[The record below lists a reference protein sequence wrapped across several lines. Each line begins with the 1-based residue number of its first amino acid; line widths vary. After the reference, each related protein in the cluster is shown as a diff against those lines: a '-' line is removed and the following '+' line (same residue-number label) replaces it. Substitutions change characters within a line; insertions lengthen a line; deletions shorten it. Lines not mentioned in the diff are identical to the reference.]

1 MCGNRSKFLF
11 KGNQKVNDV
20 KFINAG
26 NKNCSSLSVVV
37 KNKGILG
44 GPHSSTFDYN
54 HDGSKLHIY
63 IEQCLTRTIT
73 ISVDTPIQMKK
84 LWDIYTTIERLLMLF
99 DGRFYVVESIT
110 FAGDTGTGIVHT
122 SYAQECLSR
131 RLSYCK
137 TDPAYC
143 HSDHVFLM
151 YDTVL
156 SPELITKW
164 MQLQDE
170 LDIVHQVA
178 LYNIADTGVTHDV
191 KCANF
196 IECLEP
202 TAEIVGLYDT
212 FFPSLKPG
220 EKTTTLKMCIDAVI
234 SKYGQDIFAEEYGAN
249 KGKFLQTLVN
259 TRNRIM
265 HIKRS
270 QPTDK
275 YLSGAES
282 ILYLAKLCHLYRT
295 VIISL
300 LGIDYSQYQSAV
312 VRSVRQWNSWNGV
325 LANFTKAL
333 K

>member
-1 MCGNRSKFLF
+1 M
-11 KGNQKVNDV
+11 NDAE
-20 KFINAG
+20 FINVG
-26 NKNCSSLSVVV
+26 DKSCLSLSVVV
-37 KNKGILG
+37 KNEDILG
-44 GPHSSTFDYN
+44 GPHSAIFDYE
-54 HDGSKLHIY
+54 HDGSKLHII
-63 IEQCLTRTIT
+63 IEQCLKRSIT
-73 ISVDTPIQMKK
+73 LSADAPIKMKT
-84 LWDIYTTIERLLMLF
+84 LWDIYTIIERLLMLF
-99 DGRFYVVESIT
+99 DGRFYVVESLT
-110 FAGDTGTGIVHT
+110 YSGDTTTEVDYT

-143 HSDHVFLM
+143 YSDHVFLM

-164 MQLQDE
+164 IQLQDE

-178 LYNIADTGVTHDV
+178 LYNIADTGITHDV

-202 TAEIVGLYDT
+202 MAEIVGLYDT
-212 FFPSLKPG
+212 FFPILKPG
-220 EKTTTLKMCIDAVI
+220 DKTTTLKMCIDAVI

-265 HIKRS
+265 HIKRN

-282 ILYLAKLCHLYRT
+282 ILYLVKLCHLYRT
-295 VIISL
+295 VILSL

-312 VRSVRQWNSWNGV
+312 VKSVGQWNSWNGV
-325 LANFTKAL
+325 LTNFKNAL

>member
-1 MCGNRSKFLF
+1 MTMGN
-11 KGNQKVNDV
+11 
-20 KFINAG
+20 
-26 NKNCSSLSVVV
+26 
-37 KNKGILG
+37 
-44 GPHSSTFDYN
+44 
-54 HDGSKLHIY
+54 
-63 IEQCLTRTIT
+63 
-73 ISVDTPIQMKK
+73 
-84 LWDIYTTIERLLMLF
+84 LWGFYTVIERLLMLL
-99 DGRFYVVESIT
+99 DGRFYIIESAT
-110 FAGDTGTGIVHT
+110 FTGDACSETDYT

-143 HSDHVFLM
+143 YSDHAFLM

-178 LYNIADTGVTHDV
+178 LYNVADTGVTHDV

-202 TAEIVGLYDT
+202 MAEIVGLYDT

-234 SKYGQDIFAEEYGAN
+234 SKYGQDIFAEEYSAN
-249 KGKFLQTLVN
+249 KGRFLQTLVN

-265 HIKRS
+265 HIKRN

-275 YLSGAES
+275 YLFGAES
-282 ILYLAKLCHLYRT
+282 ILYLVKLCHLYRT
-295 VIISL
+295 VILSL
-300 LGIDYSQYQSAV
+300 LGINYSQYQSAV
-312 VRSVRQWNSWNGV
+312 VKSVGQWSSWNGV
-325 LANFTKAL
+325 LTNFINAL